1 MYAILDI
8 ETTGGKFNE
17 EGITE
22 IAIYRHNGL
31 EVTDQFISLVNPERE
46 IQPFVQKLTGIN
58 SKMLRSAPRFFEIA
72 KRIIEI
78 TEDCVIVAHNA
89 DFDYRILRTEF
100 KRLGYNFEKNS
111 LCTVSLSQ
119 QLLTNMESY
128 KLGKLV
134 RSLGIPISDRHRA
147 QGDALATV
155 KLFELLLEKDSSKK
169 ILKSQIKVLHGER
182 VPSKYLKIIEELP
195 NASGVYYLH
204 NTVGD
209 ILYIGK
215 SNNIQKRVRNHLT
228 GSSRKALKIQ
238 KNLHKVNFET
248 TGSELIAL
256 LKEQHEIK
264 KNQPKIN
271 KDGRYRLYPMG
282 IRIDMETDYHQLV
295 LEQVR
300 SDRVYINVF
309 KNARVAKYILQK
321 WITNKQL
328 CYHNSSLKQTN
339 GPCFAYKND
348 QCDGACI
355 GKEKAQDYNQR
366 VAKLAHQRD
375 YPHNNCLVI
384 GKGRKNGESSFIY
397 IKNQVYRGYGFF
409 ELNHQI
415 KTPEKILSR
424 MTAMEDNSDCHELI
438 LSFIKKEKFI
448 KLIPLVNSIECLA

>member
-31 EVTDQFISLVNPERE
+31 EITDQFISLVNPERE

-58 SKMLRSAPRFFEIA
+58 SKMLRSAPRFFEVA

-78 TEDCVIVAHNA
+78 TEDCLVVAHNA

-100 KRLGYNFEKNS
+100 KRLGYNFEKKS
-111 LCTVSLSQ
+111 ICTVSLSQ
-119 QLLTNMESY
+119 ELLSNMESY

-155 KLFELLLEKDSSKK
+155 KLFELLLEKDSSKE
-169 ILKSQIKVLHGER
+169 ILKSQVKALHGER
-182 VPSKYLKIIEELP
+182 VQSKYLKIIEELP
-195 NASGVYYLH
+195 VSSGVYYLH
-204 NTVGD
+204 NAAGE
-209 ILYIGK
+209 IIYIGK

-228 GSSRKALKIQ
+228 GRTIKALKIQ
-238 KNLHKVNFET
+238 KKIHKVNFET

-264 KNQPKIN
+264 KNQPRIN

-282 IRIDMETDYHQLV
+282 IRIDEENIYHQLV

-300 SDRVYINVF
+300 NERKYIFVF
-309 KNARVAKYILQK
+309 KKGRVAKHILNQ
-321 WITNKQL
+321 WITENKL
-328 CYHNSSLKQTN
+328 CYNHCSIEKSD

-348 QCDGACI
+348 QCKGACI
-355 GKEKAQDYNQR
+355 KEENPQDYNLR
-366 VAKLAHQRD
+366 VAKLSHKSD
-375 YPHNNCLVI
+375 YPHNHFLLI

-397 IKNQVYRGYGFF
+397 IQDQVYRGYGFF
-409 ELNHQI
+409 ELNYQI

-424 MTAMEDNSDCHELI
+424 ITSMDDNSDCRALI
-438 LSFIKKEKFI
+438 LSFIKREKYT
-448 KLIPLVNSIECLA
+448 KLIPLVNSTVI

>member
-78 TEDCVIVAHNA
+78 TKDCVIVAHNA

-119 QLLTNMESY
+119 QLLPNMESY

-271 KDGRYRLYPMG
+271 KDGRYRLFPMG

-321 WITNKQL
+321 WITNNQL
-328 CYHNSSLKQTN
+328 CYHNSSLKETN

-348 QCDGACI
+348 QCDGVCI
-355 GKEKAQDYNQR
+355 GKEKAKDYNQR